1 MAEAEWKPYKTGE
14 KMITKIMMNG
24 LTDKNVED
32 LVPLAKSWLNAPEL
46 KLGGSGFKSNGY
58 DPTQMAYL
66 LEADGEAGELELKLE
81 ASEESPVINPA
92 FLIENWG
99 QRSAEVEV
107 DDEDLK
113 CGEDY
118 RIGHRTTV
126 DSVDLIV
133 WIKTE
138 SIEPLEVEIEEVDD

>member
-1 MAEAEWKPYKTGE
+1 MPYETGE

-46 KLGGSGFKSNGY
+46 NLDSSGFKSKGY

-66 LEADGEAGELELKLE
+66 LEAKTEGAELEFKLA
-81 ASEESPVINPA
+81 ASEESPVSNPA
-92 FLIENWG
+92 FVVANWG
-99 QRSAEVEV
+99 QNQAAVKV
-107 DDEDLK
+107 DGEELK

-118 RIGHRTTV
+118 RIGHRSTV
-126 DSVDLIV
+126 DGVDLV
-133 WIKTE
+133 AWIKTE
-138 SIEPLEVEIEEVDD
+138 SIEPVDISISASK